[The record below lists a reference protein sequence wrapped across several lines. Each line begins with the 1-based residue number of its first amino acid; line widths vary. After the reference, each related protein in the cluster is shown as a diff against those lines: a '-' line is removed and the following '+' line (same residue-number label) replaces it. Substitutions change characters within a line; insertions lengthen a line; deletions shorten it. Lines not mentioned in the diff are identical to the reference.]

1 MALGGLAPSRGNVGR
16 GEQVVRPLEGQLR
29 LYSSSTQMMPRTQD
43 LSQCGSCHERASASQ
58 PLLTYFLL
66 WLNCTNHFFFLFLF
80 FHFFKFFQDTSI
92 LQYIFSKTLNNLF
105 PNRYKVQLYCQ
116 NIHSSEAKLI
126 FSFLALQ
133 KVNLSILPSHIQQ
146 QWFYFS
152 F

>member
-43 LSQCGSCHERASASQ
+43 LSQCGSCHKRASASQ
-58 PLLTYFLL
+58 PLLTYLML

-80 FHFFKFFQDTSI
+80 FHFFKFFQVTSI
-92 LQYIFSKTLNNLF
+92 LQYIFSKKLNNLF

>member
-43 LSQCGSCHERASASQ
+43 LSQCGSCHKRASASQ
-58 PLLTYFLL
+58 PLLTYFML
-66 WLNCTNHFFFLFLF
+66 WLNCTNHLFFLFLF
-80 FHFFKFFQDTSI
+80 FHFFKFFQGTSI
-92 LQYIFSKTLNNLF
+92 LQYIFSKKLNNLF